1 MELTVSPAPH
11 IHGRLSA
18 SQCMYSVIIAL
29 LPAFAVS
36 LYFFGVGALIVTLT
50 SILSCIVVEYLIQK
64 FLLKEKPT
72 IGDGSAILTGLLLGF
87 NLPSNLPIWIVII
100 GSVVAIGITK
110 MTFGGL
116 GNNLFNPALAGRV
129 FLLISFPT
137 YMTQWPLPVSSRW
150 SYTDAETGATLL
162 SKLKEEGSQ
171 WIGQVNISDLWIGN
185 QGGSLG
191 EVGAIALLIG
201 FAFLL
206 YRRIIS
212 WHIPVSILAT
222 VFVFSFALGLG
233 EVGAIAL
240 LIGFAFLLYRRIIS
254 WHIPVSILATVFVF
268 SFALGLGE
276 ELSAPQPAGAWQH
289 AFDFALIQLLSG
301 GLLLGAIYMATDYV
315 TSPMTSRG
323 MVIYG
328 IGIGL
333 LTVIIRQ
340 WGGYPEGVSFA
351 ILIMNAFTPL
361 INNYIKPK
369 RYGRA

>member
-1 MELTVSPAPH
+1 
-11 IHGRLSA
+11 
-18 SQCMYSVIIAL
+18 MYSVIIAL

-87 NLPSNLPIWIVII
+87 NLPSNLPVWIVII

-110 MTFGGL
+110 MAFGGL

-137 YMTQWPLPVSSRW
+137 YMTQWPLPVTSRW

-222 VFVFSFALGLG
+222 VFL
-233 EVGAIAL
+233 
-240 LIGFAFLLYRRIIS
+240 
-254 WHIPVSILATVFVF
+254 F

-315 TSPMTSRG
+315 TSPMTSKG

>member
-11 IHGRLSA
+11 IHSRLSA
-18 SQCMYSVIIAL
+18 SQCMYSVVIAL

-64 FLLKEKPT
+64 FMLKTKPT

-110 MTFGGL
+110 MAFGGL

-137 YMTQWPLPVSSRW
+137 YMTQWPVPGASRW

-171 WIGQVNISDLWIGN
+171 WIGQVDIADLWIGN

-222 VFVFSFALGLG
+222 VFLFSFALGLG
-233 EVGAIAL
+233 
-240 LIGFAFLLYRRIIS
+240 
-254 WHIPVSILATVFVF
+254 T
-268 SFALGLGE
+268 
-276 ELSAPQPAGAWQH
+276 ELSAPQVTNAWQH

-323 MVIYG
+323 MIIYG
-328 IGIGL
+328 VGIGV
-333 LTVIIRQ
+333 LTVVIRQ

-369 RYGRA
+369 RFGRA

>member
-18 SQCMYSVIIAL
+18 SQCMYSVVIAL

-64 FLLKEKPT
+64 FLFKTKPT
-72 IGDGSAILTGLLLGF
+72 IGDGSAILTGLLLGL
-87 NLPSNLPIWIVII
+87 NLPSNLPVWIVII
-100 GSVVAIGITK
+100 GAIVAIGITK
-110 MTFGGL
+110 MAFGGL

-137 YMTQWPLPVSSRW
+137 YMTQWPVPGTSWW

-171 WIGQVNISDLWIGN
+171 WIEQVNIPDLWIGN

-222 VFVFSFALGLG
+222 VFL
-233 EVGAIAL
+233 
-240 LIGFAFLLYRRIIS
+240 
-254 WHIPVSILATVFVF
+254 F

-276 ELSAPQPAGAWQH
+276 ELSTPQTTNAWQH

-323 MVIYG
+323 MIVYG
-328 IGIGL
+328 ISIGI
-333 LTVIIRQ
+333 LTVVIRQ

-351 ILIMNAFTPL
+351 ILIMNTFTPL

-369 RYGRA
+369 RFGRA

>member
-100 GSVVAIGITK
+100 GSLVAIGITK
-110 MTFGGL
+110 MAFGGL
-116 GNNLFNPALAGRV
+116 GINLFNPALAGRV

-185 QGGSLG
+185 QGGS
-191 EVGAIALLIG
+191 
-201 FAFLL
+201 
-206 YRRIIS
+206 
-212 WHIPVSILAT
+212 
-222 VFVFSFALGLG
+222 LG

>member
-87 NLPSNLPIWIVII
+87 NLPSNLPVWIVII

-110 MTFGGL
+110 MAFGGL

-137 YMTQWPLPVSSRW
+137 YMTQWPLPVTSRW

-222 VFVFSFALGLG
+222 VFL
-233 EVGAIAL
+233 
-240 LIGFAFLLYRRIIS
+240 
-254 WHIPVSILATVFVF
+254 F

-315 TSPMTSRG
+315 TSPMTSKG

>member
-100 GSVVAIGITK
+100 GSLVAIGITK

-185 QGGSLG
+185 QGGS
-191 EVGAIALLIG
+191 
-201 FAFLL
+201 
-206 YRRIIS
+206 
-212 WHIPVSILAT
+212 
-222 VFVFSFALGLG
+222 LG

>member
-100 GSVVAIGITK
+100 GSIVAIGITK
-110 MTFGGL
+110 MAFGGL

-185 QGGSLG
+185 QGGS
-191 EVGAIALLIG
+191 
-201 FAFLL
+201 
-206 YRRIIS
+206 
-212 WHIPVSILAT
+212 
-222 VFVFSFALGLG
+222 LG

>member
-100 GSVVAIGITK
+100 GSLVAIGITK
-110 MTFGGL
+110 MAFGGL

-233 EVGAIAL
+233 E
-240 LIGFAFLLYRRIIS
+240 
-254 WHIPVSILATVFVF
+254 
-268 SFALGLGE
+268 
-276 ELSAPQPAGAWQH
+276 ELSAQASGAWQH

-323 MVIYG
+323 MIIYG
-328 IGIGL
+328 IGIGV
-333 LTVIIRQ
+333 LTVVIRQ

-361 INNYIKPK
+361 INNYVKPK
-369 RYGRA
+369 RFGRA

>member
-1 MELTVSPAPH
+1 
-11 IHGRLSA
+11 
-18 SQCMYSVIIAL
+18 MYSVIIAL

-100 GSVVAIGITK
+100 GSLVAIGITK
-110 MTFGGL
+110 MAFGGL

-185 QGGSLG
+185 QGGS
-191 EVGAIALLIG
+191 
-201 FAFLL
+201 
-206 YRRIIS
+206 
-212 WHIPVSILAT
+212 
-222 VFVFSFALGLG
+222 LG

>member
-1 MELTVSPAPH
+1 MNKLVVSPSPH
-11 IHGRLSA
+11 IHSGISTP
-18 SQCMYSVIIAL
+18 QCMYGVLIAL
-29 LPAFAVS
+29 IPAFLVS
-36 LYFFGVGALIVTLT
+36 LYFFGLGALLVTLT
-50 SILSCIVVEYLIQK
+50 SVVSCVVFEYLIQK
-64 FLLKEKPT
+64 FLLKEEPT
-72 IGDGSAILTGLLLGF
+72 ISNGSAILTGVLLAF
-87 NLPSNLPIWIVII
+87 NLPSNLPLWIVVL
-100 GSVVAIGITK
+100 GALFAIGVAK
-110 MTFGGL
+110 MAFGGL

-137 YMTQWPLPVSSRW
+137 YMTQWPVPGTSWW

-171 WIGQVNISDLWIGN
+171 WIEQVNIPDLWIGN

-222 VFVFSFALGLG
+222 VFL
-233 EVGAIAL
+233 
-240 LIGFAFLLYRRIIS
+240 
-254 WHIPVSILATVFVF
+254 F

-276 ELSAPQPAGAWQH
+276 ELSTPQTTNAWQH

-323 MVIYG
+323 MIVYG
-328 IGIGL
+328 ISIGI
-333 LTVIIRQ
+333 LTVVIRQ

-369 RYGRA
+369 RFGRA

>member
-11 IHGRLSA
+11 IHGRLSS
-18 SQCMYSVIIAL
+18 SQCMYSVVIAL

-64 FLLKEKPT
+64 FLFKTKPT
-72 IGDGSAILTGLLLGF
+72 IGDGSAILTGLLLGL

-100 GSVVAIGITK
+100 GAIVAIGITK
-110 MTFGGL
+110 MAFGGL

-137 YMTQWPLPVSSRW
+137 YMTQWPVPGTSWW

-171 WIGQVNISDLWIGN
+171 WIEQVNIPDLWIGN

-222 VFVFSFALGLG
+222 VFL
-233 EVGAIAL
+233 
-240 LIGFAFLLYRRIIS
+240 
-254 WHIPVSILATVFVF
+254 F

-276 ELSAPQPAGAWQH
+276 ELSTPQTTNAWQH

-323 MVIYG
+323 MIVYG
-328 IGIGL
+328 ISIGI
-333 LTVIIRQ
+333 LTVVIRQ

-369 RYGRA
+369 RFGRA

>member
-87 NLPSNLPIWIVII
+87 NLPSNLPVWIVII

-110 MTFGGL
+110 MAFGGL

-137 YMTQWPLPVSSRW
+137 YMTQWPLPVTSRW

-222 VFVFSFALGLG
+222 VFL
-233 EVGAIAL
+233 
-240 LIGFAFLLYRRIIS
+240 
-254 WHIPVSILATVFVF
+254 F

-315 TSPMTSRG
+315 TSPMTSKG

-340 WGGYPEGVSFA
+340 WGSYPEGVSFA

>member
-18 SQCMYSVIIAL
+18 SQCMYSVVIAL

-64 FLLKEKPT
+64 FLFKTKPT
-72 IGDGSAILTGLLLGF
+72 IGDGSAILTGLLLGL

-100 GSVVAIGITK
+100 GAIVAIGITK
-110 MTFGGL
+110 MAFGGL

-137 YMTQWPLPVSSRW
+137 YMTQWPVPGTSWW

-171 WIGQVNISDLWIGN
+171 WIEQVNIPDLWIGN

-222 VFVFSFALGLG
+222 VFL
-233 EVGAIAL
+233 
-240 LIGFAFLLYRRIIS
+240 
-254 WHIPVSILATVFVF
+254 F

-276 ELSAPQPAGAWQH
+276 ELSTPQTTNAWQH

-323 MVIYG
+323 MIVYG
-328 IGIGL
+328 ISIGI
-333 LTVIIRQ
+333 LTVVIRQ

-369 RYGRA
+369 RFGRA

>member
-233 EVGAIAL
+233 E
-240 LIGFAFLLYRRIIS
+240 
-254 WHIPVSILATVFVF
+254 
-268 SFALGLGE
+268 
-276 ELSAPQPAGAWQH
+276 ELSATQPTGAWQH

>member
-11 IHGRLSA
+11 IHGKRTV
-18 SQCMYSVIIAL
+18 SQCMYNVVLAL

-36 LYFFGVGALIVTLT
+36 LYFFGIGALIVTLS
-50 SILSCIVVEYLIQK
+50 SILSCVIIEYLIQK
-64 FLLKEKPT
+64 YLLKEKPT
-72 IGDGSAILTGLLLGF
+72 IGDGSAILTGFLLGL
-87 NLPSNLPIWIVII
+87 NLPSNLPIWIV
-100 GSVVAIGITK
+100 VVGAIAAIGIAK
-110 MTFGGL
+110 MSFGGL
-116 GNNLFNPALAGRV
+116 GNNLFNPALVGRV

-137 YMTQWPLPVSSRW
+137 YMTQWPLPGTSRW
-150 SYTDAETGATLL
+150 NYTDAETGATLL
-162 SKLKEEGSQ
+162 SKLKEEGYQ
-171 WIGQVNISDLWIGN
+171 WIDQVSMTDLWIGN

-191 EVGAIALLIG
+191 EVGAIALLLG

-212 WHIPVSILAT
+212 WHIPVSVLAT
-222 VFVFSFALGLG
+222 VFLFSFALNLG
-233 EVGAIAL
+233 GGESL
-240 LIGFAFLLYRRIIS
+240 QDS
-254 WHIPVSILATVFVF
+254 HI
-268 SFALGLGE
+268 
-276 ELSAPQPAGAWQH
+276 WQS

-315 TSPMTSRG
+315 TSPMTSKG

-328 IGIGL
+328 ICIGI
-333 LTVIIRQ
+333 LTVVIRQ

-369 RYGRA
+369 RFGRK

>member
-18 SQCMYSVIIAL
+18 SQCMYSVVIAL

-36 LYFFGVGALIVTLT
+36 LYFFGVGALTVTLT

-64 FLLKEKPT
+64 FLFKTKPT
-72 IGDGSAILTGLLLGF
+72 IGDGSAILTGLLLGL
-87 NLPSNLPIWIVII
+87 NLPSNLPVWIVII
-100 GSVVAIGITK
+100 GAIVAIGITK
-110 MTFGGL
+110 MAFGGL

-137 YMTQWPLPVSSRW
+137 YMTQWPVPGTSWW

-171 WIGQVNISDLWIGN
+171 WIEQVNIPDLWIGN

-222 VFVFSFALGLG
+222 VFL
-233 EVGAIAL
+233 
-240 LIGFAFLLYRRIIS
+240 
-254 WHIPVSILATVFVF
+254 F

-276 ELSAPQPAGAWQH
+276 ELSTPQTTNAWQH

-323 MVIYG
+323 MIVYG
-328 IGIGL
+328 ISIGI
-333 LTVIIRQ
+333 LTVVIRQ

-369 RYGRA
+369 RFGRA

>member
-100 GSVVAIGITK
+100 GSLVAIGITK
-110 MTFGGL
+110 MAFGGL

-185 QGGSLG
+185 QGGS
-191 EVGAIALLIG
+191 
-201 FAFLL
+201 
-206 YRRIIS
+206 
-212 WHIPVSILAT
+212 
-222 VFVFSFALGLG
+222 LG